1 MTSSRKR
8 LSLNTKSYLIVI
20 IEDKDAIN
28 ENTRGLFWKS
38 NAQKDDQ
45 FNQEIKKEKGE
56 YIIIIWYIDRN
67 NTAYVRWTT
76 KLLMKEV
83 WFNAKIVKL
92 GITVLALVYQQYLR
106 RLLVRKFIRREE
118 WQYDRTE
125 PHAAKHRIPGVYNSE
140 LSMTERD

>member
-56 YIIIIWYIDRN
+56 YIISI
-67 NTAYVRWTT
+67 
-76 KLLMKEV
+76 
-83 WFNAKIVKL
+83 
-92 GITVLALVYQQYLR
+92 
-106 RLLVRKFIRREE
+106 
-118 WQYDRTE
+118 
-125 PHAAKHRIPGVYNSE
+125 
-140 LSMTERD
+140 